1 MLNWLKGLFGKPEP
15 VRRSAV
21 RPSTS
26 SAPAAA
32 PKREERRSPRAVVR
46 VPVLLTREGRTV
58 SAITAVVNDQGGL
71 FVSPEEWPVGIEC
84 KVKHLDTKRSVGAR
98 VVWSGG
104 KDDLGSYKLG
114 LEFTEPADGF
124 WGAGLQF
131 LK

>member
-15 VRRSAV
+15 VRRPPV
-21 RPSTS
+21 RPVSS
-26 SAPAAA
+26 ASAPAAS
-32 PKREERRSPRAVVR
+32 KREDRRSPRAVVR
-46 VPVLLTREGRTV
+46 VPVLLSREGRTV

-84 KVKHLDTKRSVGAR
+84 KVKHLDTKRTVTAR

-114 LEFTEPADGF
+114 LEFTETADGF

-131 LK
+131 MN